1 MAARRKQLA
10 PTPADEVEAITLS
23 TLREIAGSED
33 LSRPDLALNPEPR
46 SPPPV
51 PPNRP
56 PEREEPLSSKT
67 VTSIPEAETPKS
79 ITSTDASVE
88 TAPKPNTAESVP
100 EVPVDVVAEAAAEV
114 DAFMQEESQD
124 APATPVEVLSKQEVE
139 SSKDDVVPVP
149 NLVPEVTAAIEATP
163 AAIEATPADVEVVE
177 TPETVEEE
185 SDEEDASVATEGGF
199 VAVAR
204 SSEVLPPGSF
214 KVRQV
219 KQSSFE
225 VRWEVP
231 ISDHRGSSCRLTLF
245 DANRHVLEVIITE
258 EKSWTFIGL
267 EPGKRYGAAV
277 TARTELWTNEGQP
290 SERMAEFLIPKTT
303 MMTETTLKPYDTEL
317 AYWFDG
323 QKTSYFASRPF
334 KLYLGTVQPD
344 DGTFSRET
352 KVSLLEALVRGG
364 LRGSSAS
371 PGLAYTGVTALENYA
386 PYGLGSGVY
395 VDFEVAEGH
404 KSIYELELKIFQMRP
419 RHEDYAQT
427 APDTVKELMSRVRK
441 EQHRL
446 WDEKQNNK
454 QQADAPLDT
463 LESKQAGM
471 PLESLEGNQALEL
484 ASQREKEAAEGALA
498 TELAPAPVEELPPSS
513 SSLVE
518 QRALP
523 TQYDEELVGGGTYL
537 HVRTRDHG
545 EWVTSDPVTKLG
557 EWVSLKVR
565 TKFISN
571 KIRLH
576 VQVPA
581 KSFCSVLIDNFKVS
595 YIGPS
600 ELELMLRKVRT
611 EVRKAAD
618 RGTAEGL
625 TLSLI
630 CAEDL
635 LTSSGAPFTGAV
647 LCKLDWRGKFLAQ
660 TSVRMGSKGDPSFHA
675 TFKLPLLK
683 KGAAALDVGGLRIR
697 VLDAVSLSLIGE
709 MNLSAQAIQDHTAS
723 PCLHMI
729 ARRLPKGNCCK
740 RYCCCSACCFSRSEK
755 TSPEVVE
762 KKDSNPRKPPL
773 SSPGDAP
780 SKELMDRLEE
790 GTLEEE
796 GGGDGTD
803 EVAAEVAISEEVKQD
818 EVKKIEEEEDD
829 TKSKKKP
836 SPRGRLLIAV
846 SRVDDYFEEEE
857 LQTNQSE
864 TAGTGPGA
872 HVQSPDEKGPPKGEK
887 PKAVKAKDSPKKD
900 SKAKDKPKGKG
911 KDKDA
916 RKGSDK
922 NAPTGGSDD
931 AETLIQ
937 LRKEVL
943 KRDRKASRAMLRVFR
958 QPRNECDTLMFKS
971 RCLELG
977 CVEAALVVLSD
988 EDVGSYAAE
997 CLSEFMTISEEVLE
1011 THGGLQLRK
1020 KVRAIVHDQGAAKAC
1035 FQLAR
1040 ARARQV
1046 GYYADN
1052 LKRPL
1057 LPPEHLVLLSDLY
1070 VTNRGLLLEAICEET
1085 CFLELIVRCLPSDEP
1100 DAHRNKG
1107 APQAAK
1113 LLEEVGLGLTLPEP
1127 VLNEYG
1133 RLRRIVPLDE
1143 RYWKCEA
1150 LSALSGAALPPRI
1163 THIFEPDRVACL
1175 PPEIPDMTFC
1185 ERLIWRIKQ
1194 CFSAVFNCT
1203 ALSALAMSLFAI
1215 TRNSMKCPLTLAILI
1230 LASATLCSVCAGRCI
1245 SKMNKIGMGS
1255 QMALLCCP
1263 IVTCNALGL
1272 FFSMGWSYFLFF
1284 TAEDDVVEVC
1294 KAMGSLVFAPA
1305 FGLRTP
1311 EVFFLY
1317 LMNIY
1322 VNAKPL

>member
-1 MAARRKQLA
+1 MLLCTRERQRLAPPEVAARRKQLA

-46 SPPPV
+46 SPPPL
-51 PPNRP
+51 PPARQ
-56 PEREEPLSSKT
+56 PEREEPLSSKS
-67 VTSIPEAETPKS
+67 VRSIPEAETPKS
-79 ITSTDASVE
+79 ISSADG
-88 TAPKPNTAESVP
+88 TAETISKTSAEIVP
-100 EVPVDVVAEAAAEV
+100 EVPEDSAAVAAAEV
-114 DAFMQEESQD
+114 DAFLQEESKG
-124 APATPVEVLSKQEVE
+124 APATPVVVPSEQTLD
-139 SSKDDVVPVP
+139 SSKDAVTLASNPVSEAAVV
-149 NLVPEVTAAIEATP
+149 EVAETP
-163 AAIEATPADVEVVE
+163 AAAVEEVVE
-177 TPETVEEE
+177 TPETVEE
-185 SDEEDASVATEGGF
+185 SDDDDASIATEGGF
-199 VAVAR
+199 VAAAR

-231 ISDHRGSSCRLTLF
+231 ITDHRGSSYRLTLF

-267 EPGKRYGAAV
+267 EPGKHYGAAV
-277 TARTELWTNEGQP
+277 TARTELLTNEGQP

-303 MMTETTLKPYDTEL
+303 MMAETTLKPYDTEL

-344 DGTFSRET
+344 DGTFLRET
-352 KVSLLEALVRGG
+352 KVSLLESLVRGG

-371 PGLAYTGVTALENYA
+371 PGLAYTGVSALENYA

-446 WDEKQNNK
+446 WDEKHANE
-454 QQADAPLDT
+454 QQATLPLDT
-463 LESKQAGM
+463 LEGKHAGL
-471 PLESLEGNQALEL
+471 PFEPHEGNQALEL
-484 ASQREKEAAEGALA
+484 ASEREKEAPERALGTDLATGLVELPQPSSALA
-498 TELAPAPVEELPPSS
+498 
-513 SSLVE
+513 E
-518 QRALP
+518 QKALP
-523 TQYDEELVGGGTYL
+523 TQFDEELVGGGTYL
-537 HVRTRDHG
+537 HVRSRDHG

-565 TKFISN
+565 TKFISP
-571 KIRLH
+571 KFRLH

-600 ELELMLRKVRT
+600 ELELMVRKIRT

-618 RGTAEGL
+618 RGTAESL

-635 LTSSGAPFTGAV
+635 LTASGTPVTGAV
-647 LCKLDWRGKFLAQ
+647 LCQLDWRGKFFAQ
-660 TSVRMGSKGDPSFHA
+660 TRFVRMGSEGDPSFHA
-675 TFKLPLLK
+675 TFKLPLPK
-683 KGAAALDVGGLRIR
+683 KGEAAFSDDGLRIR
-697 VLDAVSLSLIGE
+697 VLDAISLRLIGE
-709 MNLSAQAIQDHTAS
+709 MNLPALAVIDHTAS
-723 PCLHMI
+723 PCLHNIM
-729 ARRLPKGNCCK
+729 RRQPKGNCC
-740 RYCCCSACCFSRSEK
+740 RRCCGACCCGRREK
-755 TSPEVVE
+755 TAPEVVD
-762 KKDSNPRKPPL
+762 KKDSNPKPPL
-773 SSPGDAP
+773 PTSEDAP
-780 SKELMDRLEE
+780 SIEVMNRLEE

-796 GGGDGTD
+796 SD
-803 EVAAEVAISEEVKQD
+803 EVAPEVATSKEVKKEEVK
-818 EVKKIEEEEDD
+818 KEEEEDE
-829 TKSKKKP
+829 KQSKKKP
-836 SPRGRLLIAV
+836 SPRGRLLLAV

-857 LQTNQSE
+857 LQTNKAD
-864 TAGTGPGA
+864 TAATGQDNDKP
-872 HVQSPDEKGPPKGEK
+872 QLLEEKAQLQMDA
-887 PKAVKAKDSPKKD
+887 PKAIK
-900 SKAKDKPKGKG
+900 SKAKSSPNKDGNSKDKLKGKG
-911 KDKDA
+911 KDKGAKKGKENDA
-916 RKGSDK
+916 PK
-922 NAPTGGSDD
+922 GGSDD

-958 QPRNECDTLMFKS
+958 QPRTECDTLAFKS

-988 EDVGSYAAE
+988 EDVGTHAAE

-1020 KVRAIVHDQGAAKAC
+1020 KVRAIVHEQGAAKAC

-1040 ARARQV
+1040 ARARKI

-1057 LPPEHLVLLSDLY
+1057 LPAEHLVLLSDLY
-1070 VTNRGLLLEAICEET
+1070 VTNRGLLLNAICEEP

-1100 DAHRNKG
+1100 DAPRNKG
-1107 APQAAK
+1107 APHAAK

-1127 VLNEYG
+1127 VLTEYG

-1150 LSALSGAALPPRI
+1150 LSELSGAALPPRI
-1163 THIFEPDRVACL
+1163 THVFEPDRVACL

-1185 ERLIWRIKQ
+1185 ERLVWRTKQ
-1194 CFSAVFNCT
+1194 CVAAIFNCT
-1203 ALSALAMSLFAI
+1203 ALSALAMSVFAI

-1272 FFSMGWSYFLFF
+1272 FFSMVWSYFLYF
-1284 TAEDDVVEVC
+1284 TAEDDVVEV
-1294 KAMGSLVFAPA
+1294 
-1305 FGLRTP
+1305 
-1311 EVFFLY
+1311 
-1317 LMNIY
+1317 
-1322 VNAKPL
+1322 